1 MNRRSQGVTDRKED
15 EIAIYGGSGAVL
27 KTGDYKNFFY
37 EIGSEGRYPYIR
49 LTTGSVLGAFY
60 GYDKLDLHMESR
72 LMEVVRIPHPA
83 GRKTVVVTELYDPGD
98 GWETSKSYYGNISFV
113 TFFYPFNKQEDF
125 VEGEQSGKKWKMR
138 ELVKMTTDLVDK
150 LLDTNDKL
158 LDKKSRE
165 S

>member
-37 EIGSEGRYPYIR
+37 EIGSEGHYPYIR

-60 GYDKLDLHMESR
+60 GYEKINLQMDTR

-83 GRKTVVVTELYDPGD
+83 GRKTVVTTELHDPGD

-113 TFFYPFNKQEDF
+113 TFFYPFNKQGDF

-138 ELVKMTTDLVDK
+138 ELVKMTTDLVDM
-150 LLDTNDKL
+150 LLETNDKL

-165 S
+165 A